1 VFVCCVSVVDNY
13 LSISLTFFFSYLML
27 QFFVTLLFHF
37 MFSQFD
43 VFLLIN
49 SERRLIDDK
58 HGPEAGTEQTDVQ
71 TDVQT

>member
-1 VFVCCVSVVDNY
+1 
-13 LSISLTFFFSYLML
+13 
-27 QFFVTLLFHF
+27 